1 MNWKLLNPQASPC
14 GKCNSFNSVNLWHI
28 TNGRTLEADT
38 VVEEQVFTSFS
49 WFQFVMLA
57 NFSLVSLLPLIWE
70 KTKFP
75 SLEKKLFIGEMFYP
89 LGSFCC
95 WRLLHSVFSHVS
107 ASLYPNLFDSE
118 ENAYGIIPQPVLSCV
133 YWLQGE
139 YLAQRSSFFVGWELV
154 GPSFPHILAKKSQ
167 LARQQQIATSCLP
180 RQQGMALS
188 RGDSSPELLRRP
200 FCRDIFPFFQK
211 FVAECYRHSC

>member
-154 GPSFPHILAKKSQ
+154 GPSFLPPHPCQKKSASQ
-167 LARQQQIATSCLP
+167 VAANCNLLPAKIAGNGFEQRRFQP
-180 RQQGMALS
+180 RAPQETFLQGHLS
-188 RGDSSPELLRRP
+188 LFLEI
-200 FCRDIFPFFQK
+200 C
-211 FVAECYRHSC
+211 C

>member
-38 VVEEQVFTSFS
+38 VVEEQVITSFS

-118 ENAYGIIPQPVLSCV
+118 EKAYGIIPQPVLSCV
-133 YWLQGE
+133 YWLQGGI
-139 YLAQRSSFFVGWELV
+139 LGLQVKFLCRLGACGSFLPSPTSLPKKVSQPGSSKLQ
-154 GPSFPHILAKKSQ
+154 PPACQ
-167 LARQQQIATSCLP
+167 D
-180 RQQGMALS
+180 S
-188 RGDSSPELLRRP
+188 REWL
-200 FCRDIFPFFQK
+200 
-211 FVAECYRHSC
+211 